1 MVLVG
6 VLGVSTGAAGLPVR
20 RSTMP
25 PAGQRC
31 AGCNSLEVDLN
42 YPCGDRY
49 RCFNCHDAKALWQTC
64 SLGWCKFKS
73 QPARC
78 KPLPAHAGRTP
89 STAAQ
94 AAVGQHACPACRFAH
109 KCTTLSTLPGTHAL
123 EKTSRPAE
131 AMSVVHLLVGFVF
144 IHVEIWIVPW
154 DDWCLLYWVR
164 VVLWR
169 CWGVFAGVLRGPRK
183 TEAKCRRRLLQ
194 EHVKTLKAAEH
205 WPRGDA
211 PVVFTGAK
219 DRDLAFKLKP
229 KDRARVQ
236 GFEKTLSRMGGNAS
250 GVNWE
255 LLNRDPVAAANS
267 NGKLIQRAAEFLE
280 SIGRTPDTANARPW
294 NADTAAERAF
304 RHSLHTSKA
313 AAFRLL

>member
-1 MVLVG
+1 M
-6 VLGVSTGAAGLPVR
+6 
-20 RSTMP
+20 
-25 PAGQRC
+25 
-31 AGCNSLEVDLN
+31 
-42 YPCGDRY
+42 
-49 RCFNCHDAKALWQTC
+49 
-64 SLGWCKFKS
+64 
-73 QPARC
+73 
-78 KPLPAHAGRTP
+78 
-89 STAAQ
+89 
-94 AAVGQHACPACRFAH
+94 
-109 KCTTLSTLPGTHAL
+109 
-123 EKTSRPAE
+123 
-131 AMSVVHLLVGFVF
+131 
-144 IHVEIWIVPW
+144 
-154 DDWCLLYWVR
+154 
-164 VVLWR
+164 
-169 CWGVFAGVLRGPRK
+169 
-183 TEAKCRRRLLQ
+183 
-194 EHVKTLKAAEH
+194 KTLKAAEH

-236 GFEKTLSRMGGNAS
+236 GFGKTLSRMGGNAS